1 MTKTYRWLAGGLTA
15 ALLLGLAGL
24 FGGTAEAQQPDGPPH
39 QFDGTVSIDG
49 ESATAGVSVVAVVN
63 DHECGAAT
71 VTDSGTYVLHV
82 LASCAADGDTV
93 HFRVGGHTAAETG
106 TYAGATRTALNL
118 TASMADMPDEPGDDM
133 GDGDDPAEPDMGDG
147 DEPDEPGD
155 DMGDECPDEM
165 DGMDD
170 EIGEP
175 GADDMRGRDDGD
187 TGDGAD
193 MGDDMDDMSDCP
205 PDDMDDGATDGM
217 GDGHDDDMD
226 DPMVGHAGSGLAS
239 PTGAN
244 GLPLAAVLGALA
256 LTLALGAIAFAR
268 RR

>member
-15 ALLLGLAGL
+15 ALLLGIAGL

-39 QFDGTVSIDG
+39 QFDGTVMVDG
-49 ESATAGVSVVAVVN
+49 EEAAAGVSVVAVVN

-82 LASCAADGDTV
+82 LASCAQDGDTV
-93 HFRVGGHTAAETG
+93 HFRVGGHHAAETG

-118 TASMADMPDEPGDDM
+118 TASMADDPDEPGDDM
-133 GDGDDPAEPDMGDG
+133 GDGDMGDECPGMGDDPAEPGMGDDPAEPGMGDEPAEPGVGDDMEGMDDCPDDGDMGDG
-147 DEPDEPGD
+147 DEPDEPSEPGD
-155 DMGDECPDEM
+155 DMGD
-165 DGMDD
+165 
-170 EIGEP
+170 
-175 GADDMRGRDDGD
+175 GD
-187 TGDGAD
+187 
-193 MGDDMDDMSDCP
+193 
-205 PDDMDDGATDGM
+205 M

-226 DPMVGHAGSGLAS
+226 DPMVGPAGSGLAS
-239 PTGAN
+239 TSGAN

-256 LTLALGAIAFAR
+256 LALALSATSFAR